1 MQGSE
6 FKFSLIMRDTANKY
20 IMDTFLCNFVWLKS
34 IKTRT
39 VCNTFLLANV
49 TSFSHIGVEN
59 LSTPKKKEEQFY
71 TFNVF
76 VIVVLLQS
84 LKVFHPNK
92 GLGYFISPSILELSG
107 PNFHWLFTFIWE
119 SLLI

>member
-1 MQGSE
+1 MSQVKFFPYWSRKSFNSE
-6 FKFSLIMRDTANKY
+6 I
-20 IMDTFLCNFVWLKS
+20 
-34 IKTRT
+34 
-39 VCNTFLLANV
+39 
-49 TSFSHIGVEN
+49 
-59 LSTPKKKEEQFY
+59 KKEEQFY